1 MIKEKTRSRKTRTA
15 IDPIPVWKRGFDVT
29 GAVIGLVIL
38 SPLLI
43 LVAVYIRLVSG
54 SPILFK
60 HKRFGYR
67 GEPLYVW
74 KFRSMHVNADPARHQ
89 THVLNMMRN
98 NDIQLK
104 KMDNDSQLIPLGKW
118 LRCTAID
125 ELPQLLNVLKGEM
138 SLVGPRP
145 DVVPL
150 EQYPEKQRKR
160 FEVLPGLTGLWQISG
175 KNHTTFNEMSQLD
188 VRYVEQ
194 RSLLLDLKI
203 VTWTLPAI
211 LKEVADDFV
220 SNRIQNRQHTTLPI
234 EGQHDSTT

>member
-1 MIKEKTRSRKTRTA
+1 MEKKSNVKTRTP
-15 IDPIPVWKRGFDVT
+15 INPIPWWKRGFDVT
-29 GAVIGLVIL
+29 GAVIGLAIL
-38 SPLLI
+38 SPLLV

-54 SPILFK
+54 NPILFK

-74 KFRSMHVNADPARHQ
+74 KFRSMHVAADPARHQ
-89 THVLNMMRN
+89 SHVLNMVRN
-98 NDIQLK
+98 HDIKLN

-118 LRCTAID
+118 LRCSAID
-125 ELPQLLNVLKGEM
+125 ELPQLLNVLVGDM

-150 EQYPEKQRKR
+150 DEYSQNQQKR
-160 FEVLPGLTGLWQISG
+160 FDVLPGLTGLWQISG

-188 VRYVEQ
+188 VQYVEQ

-203 VTWTLPAI
+203 VILTLPAI
-211 LKEVADDFV
+211 FKEIAEDVV
-220 SNRIQNRQHTTLPI
+220 SNRIQDRTPTPLPI
-234 EGQHDSTT
+234 ERQHDSTT